1 MSLSLGTVTGEA
13 EEMSEKDQRNAAAA
27 IDEFELPLV
36 SIVKKDN
43 KNVESYLPLCS
54 VFGGAA

>member
-1 MSLSLGTVTGEA
+1 MPPMPRTMSRSIGTVTGEA

-36 SIVKKDN
+36 SVLSHLFN
-43 KNVESYLPLCS
+43 
-54 VFGGAA
+54 